1 MTREDRPREECG
13 IFGIWGHPD
22 AAEITYL
29 GLYSL
34 QHRGQES
41 CGMVVSDGRHVR
53 KKLGM
58 GQVGDV
64 FTETALA
71 DLPGQI
77 AIGHNRY
84 STTGQVSLLNAQ
96 PIVVNTKVGRLAIAH
111 NGNITNAFQLRKEME
126 EKGSIFQSTSD
137 SELVL
142 HRIVHS
148 EAETLEDM
156 IGEAVE
162 GLEGA
167 FSILIMTPEKIFA
180 YRDPLGF
187 RPLCIGRLD
196 GAWMAASE
204 SCAFDIVKGSYSR
217 DVLPGELVSINGEG
231 FRSRRVRESEKLS
244 QCIFEFIYFARP
256 DSIIFQENVDKIRR
270 KLGKQLARE
279 HPVEADIVIGVPDS
293 SNSAALGYSL
303 ESGTRFEF
311 GLIRNHYVG
320 RTFINPRQTVRD
332 KGVLIKFNPVRGV
345 LKNKRVVVVDD
356 SIVRGS
362 TMKKLV
368 RLLKEAGAAEV
379 HLRISSPPIANPC
392 FYGIDMPT
400 REELIRNQYDVPGI
414 SRFLGV
420 DSLGYLSLEG
430 MLDCVKQPAD
440 FCTACFS
447 GDYPVAVPG
456 WDKLSLDKS
465 MERGSVDSGA

>member
-414 SRFLGV
+414 ARFLGV

>member
-1 MTREDRPREECG
+1 MRSDRPREECG
-13 IFGIWGHPD
+13 VFGIWGHPD

-41 CGMVVSDGRHVR
+41 SGMVVSDGVQMRR
-53 KKLGM
+53 RMGM

-64 FTETALA
+64 FSNEALA
-71 DLPGQI
+71 ELKGNM
-77 AIGHNRY
+77 AVGHNRY
-84 STTGQVSLLNAQ
+84 STTGRVSLLNAQ
-96 PIVVNTKVGRLAIAH
+96 PIVVDTKVGRLAIAH
-111 NGNITNAFQLRKEME
+111 NGNITNAMTLRKAME
-126 EKGSIFQSTSD
+126 REGSIFQSTSD
-137 SELVL
+137 SEIVL
-142 HRIVHS
+142 HRIVRS
-148 EAETLEDM
+148 SKETLEDM
-156 IGEAVE
+156 IVEAVD

-167 FSILIMTPEKIFA
+167 FSLIIQSRDRIFA
-180 YRDPLGF
+180 YRDPMGF
-187 RPLCIGRLD
+187 RPLCLGMLD
-196 GAWMAASE
+196 GAWMVASE
-204 SCAFDIVKGSYSR
+204 SCAFDIVRGSYTR
-217 DVLPGELVSINGEG
+217 DVIPGELVLIGEDG
-231 FRSRRVRESEKLS
+231 PRSRPVKEAPRLA
-244 QCIFEFIYFARP
+244 QCIFEYVYFSRP
-256 DSIIFQENVDKIRR
+256 DSIVFADNVDKIRR

-303 ESGTRFEF
+303 ESGIRFEF

-320 RTFINPRQTVRD
+320 RTFINPKQSVRD
-332 KGVLIKFNPVRGV
+332 RGVLIKFNPVRGV

-368 RLLKEAGAAEV
+368 RLLKGAGAAEV
-379 HLRISSPPIANPC
+379 HLRISSPPIAHPC

-400 REELIRNQYDVPGI
+400 KEELIRNNLDVPGI
-414 SRFLGV
+414 RSFLAV

-430 MLDCVKQPAD
+430 MLSCVERPAD

-447 GDYPVAVPG
+447 GEYPVDVKN
-456 WDKLSLDKS
+456 WDKLRLDKDLEPES
-465 MERGSVDSGA
+465 RI

>member
-1 MTREDRPREECG
+1 MQSDRPREECG
-13 IFGIWGHPD
+13 VFGIWGHPE

-41 CGMVVSDGRHVR
+41 SGMVVSDGVQMRR
-53 KKLGM
+53 QMGM

-64 FTETALA
+64 FSQEGLA
-71 DLPGQI
+71 DLKGRM

-84 STTGQVSLLNAQ
+84 STTGRVSLLNAQ
-96 PIVVNTKVGRLAIAH
+96 PIVVDTRVGRLAIAH
-111 NGNITNAFQLRKEME
+111 NGNITNAMALRKAME
-126 EKGSIFQSTSD
+126 REGSIFQSTSD
-137 SELVL
+137 SEIVL
-142 HRIVHS
+142 HRMVRS
-148 EAETLEDM
+148 NMESVEDM
-156 IGEAVE
+156 IAEAVD

-167 FSILIMTPEKIFA
+167 FSLIIQSKDNIYA
-180 YRDPLGF
+180 YRDPMGF
-187 RPLCIGRLD
+187 RPLCLGLLD
-196 GAWMAASE
+196 GAWMVASE
-204 SCAFDIVKGSYSR
+204 SCAFDIVRGKYTR
-217 DVLPGELVSINGEG
+217 DVIPGELVIIGEEG
-231 FRSRRVRESEKLS
+231 PRSRRVKEAPRLA
-244 QCIFEFIYFARP
+244 QCIFEYVYFSRP
-256 DSIIFQENVDKIRR
+256 DSIVFNDNVDKIRR

-303 ESGTRFEF
+303 ESGIRFEF

-320 RTFINPRQTVRD
+320 RTFINPKQSVRD
-332 KGVLIKFNPVRGV
+332 RGVLIKFNPVRGV

-368 RLLKEAGAAEV
+368 RLLKGAGAAEV
-379 HLRISSPPIANPC
+379 HLRISSPPIAHPC

-400 REELIRNQYDVPGI
+400 KAELIRNNMDVPGI
-414 SRFLGV
+414 RDFLAV
-420 DSLGYLSLEG
+420 ESLGYLSLEG
-430 MLDCVKQPAD
+430 MRSCVAVPED

-447 GDYPVAVPG
+447 GDYPVDVEA
-456 WDKLSLDKS
+456 WDKFSLDKTLEPES
-465 MERGSVDSGA
+465 RL